1 MQTFRIFVSSPGD
14 VAHERRRVDRIVERL
29 SGEFAGIARLE
40 AIRWETAFYQAHA
53 VGLIRLAVAG
63 AASRARR
70 RTELDHFCVEGRD
83 RVVGVKR
90 VW

>member
-1 MQTFRIFVSSPGD
+1 MKPKLTTDGIGRGRS
-14 VAHERRRVDRIVERL
+14 A
-29 SGEFAGIARLE
+29 SGPTWPRAADAETTIA
-40 AIRWETAFYQAHA
+40 AFYQAHA

-83 RVVGVKR
+83 RVVGVIHEYR
-90 VW
+90 LVA